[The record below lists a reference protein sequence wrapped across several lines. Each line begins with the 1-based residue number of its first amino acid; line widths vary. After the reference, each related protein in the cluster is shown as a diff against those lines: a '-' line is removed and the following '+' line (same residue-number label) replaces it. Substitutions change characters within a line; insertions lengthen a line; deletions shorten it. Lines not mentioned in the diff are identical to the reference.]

1 MLHHKFSTKFS
12 TAVLNLELS
21 STAVHVPRYL
31 LRLGLGLGLGHAQI
45 TAVLHQ
51 ILHDLIFIQISALV
65 KYYSAGGVLLLLRF
79 PRIREVGGIDHRQ
92 EIVQP
97 PQTITILTYFKIPL
111 NTRVRLY

>member
-1 MLHHKFSTKFS
+1 MN
-12 TAVLNLELS
+12 VPGYS

-31 LRLGLGLGLGHAQI
+31 LGLGLGLGLGHAQI

-79 PRIREVGGIDHRQ
+79 PRIRSRGHQ
-92 EIVQP
+92 S
-97 PQTITILTYFKIPL
+97 QTRNRAASADYYYTNLF
-111 NTRVRLY
+111 